1 MKASAFQSI
10 KSALEH
16 LTPHQ
21 KQQLLNE
28 LGHDQQSRATTELIE
43 SRLEHQHGCPHCQ
56 SEQLSRWGQA
66 SGLQR
71 YRCKGC
77 HATFNALTGTALA
90 RLRLKD
96 KWFAYSQQLAASASI
111 RASAKACGINSKTA
125 FLWRHRLLKAPEH
138 LQAAQLNGIAEADET
153 VFLNSYKGQ
162 KHDMPRPARHRGGK
176 ASKRGMSA
184 EHIPVLL
191 CRDRSGA
198 TADFVLAKDDKAHIV
213 AALKPIIAS
222 DALLCTDSGTAICA
236 AAKELHIAH
245 RAMNL
250 TAGVRVLEGIYHVQN
265 VNAYGSRLKT
275 WMIQFHGVATKYLPR
290 YLGWR
295 RLFEQFGQNLTP
307 PNLIRAALGI
317 KFQQVAGT

>member
-1 MKASAFQSI
+1 MKPSVFQEI

-21 KQQLLNE
+21 KQQLLGE
-28 LGHDQQSRATTELIE
+28 LQHSTQASAATELIE
-43 SRLEHQHGCPHCQ
+43 SRLQQHCACPHCQ
-56 SEQLSRWGQA
+56 GDQLSRWGQA

-96 KWFAYSQQLAASASI
+96 KWLAYSQQLAASASI
-111 RASAKACGINSKTA
+111 RASAKACGINPKTT
-125 FLWRHRLLKAPEH
+125 FLWRHRLLKQPEQM
-138 LQAAQLNGIAEADET
+138 QAEQLNGIADADET

-162 KHDMPRPARHRGGK
+162 KHDMPRTARHRGSK

-184 EHIPVLL
+184 EQIPVLL

-198 TADFVLAKDDKAHIV
+198 TADFVLGKDDAAHIV
-213 AALKPIIAS
+213 TALKPIIS
-222 DALLCTDSGTAICA
+222 NDTLLCTDSGTAICA
-236 AAKELHIAH
+236 AAKQLHIAH
-245 RAMNL
+245 RAVNL
-250 TAGVRVLEGIYHVQN
+250 SAGVRVLAGVYHVQN

-275 WMIQFHGVATKYLPR
+275 WMIRFHGVATKYLTR

-295 RLFEQFGQNLTP
+295 RLFEQFGQNMTP
-307 PNLIRAALGI
+307 ANLIRAALGL
-317 KFQQVAGT
+317 KFQQIIGT